1 MIGVIEFYHK
11 KHRSVYYDI
20 EMNER
25 GGDNSIIEYMLD
37 LLRIEES
44 GKFRLSDLTDAERE
58 NLSVAFRI
66 KNFIDE
72 IPGGFLIYYADGDEK
87 IVYANKA
94 LIKIFKCDSFA
105 EFKAHTHNSFKG
117 IVHPDDLDEVENSI
131 AKQIESSTDNLDY
144 VEYRIIPKDGIVR
157 WVEDYGHFVHRES
170 TGDFYYVFISDA
182 TEKVTRRMVE
192 TATLINDRKEKEK
205 QLLSLTEEYDKERKL
220 IRQEHLRRLEVIE
233 GLSVNYDSILYAD
246 IDNNKVLP
254 YRLSVRLERQFEKK
268 LQVREL
274 AWFLDDYVKTWVHPD
289 DRKYVAEQTSIDHI
303 KKMLACSPTYYLN
316 YRCIYKEET
325 QYIQLR
331 IVNVGGGDGVSQ
343 VVMGYRNVDEEVM
356 REMKRKQILED
367 ALRSAKIAEVAKNT
381 FLSNMS
387 HDMRTPLNAVYGY
400 AAIARKN
407 IDDRAAVLDALDKI
421 ETAST
426 CMLDLV
432 EKVLEFTYLEA
443 QEHTLDEEEFNL
455 CELVRE
461 EYSTAARMCE
471 NKRIEVG
478 LHASVTHDNVY
489 GDRQKLQQAL
499 HNIINNAVKYTPSGG
514 RIDITVDEETKTGAT
529 EFSAYKFTVKDTG
542 IGIDKTEIPRIFEPF
557 ERMYNTTQVGIYGA
571 GLGLTITKNLVEHLG
586 GELTCDS
593 ELGKGSTFTVAL
605 SLKTVKSE
613 GHADCNLDVTG
624 LKLLVVEDNELNS
637 EIETEILEEQGFV
650 VDVAVN
656 GKIAVD
662 KIAASEP
669 GEYSLVLMDIQMPVM
684 DGRSAA
690 KAIRALDDPKLSGIP
705 IIALSANAF
714 ESDKRASLEAGMN
727 AHLTKP
733 IDVPVLL
740 DAIKSTIAEVKKNQ

>member
-1 MIGVIEFYHK
+1 
-11 KHRSVYYDI
+11 
-20 EMNER
+20 MNER
-25 GGDNSIIEYMLD
+25 DGDNSIIEYMLD

-44 GKFRLSDLTDAERE
+44 GKFLLADLSDSERE

-105 EFKAHTHNSFKG
+105 DFKAHTHNSFKG
-117 IVHPDDLDEVENSI
+117 IVHPDDLDGVEQSI
-131 AKQIESSTDNLDY
+131 SKQIESSMDNLDY

-170 TGDFYYVFISDA
+170 AGDFYYVFISDA

-246 IDNNKVLP
+246 LDNNKVLP

-289 DRKYVAEQTSIDHI
+289 DRKYVAEQTSIEHI
-303 KKMLACSPTYYLN
+303 RKTLANSPTYYLN
-316 YRCIYKEET
+316 YRCIYKKET

-331 IVNVGGGDGVSQ
+331 IVNVGGNDGVSQ

-356 REMKRKQILED
+356 REMKRKQILEV
-367 ALRSAKIAEVAKNT
+367 ALNNAKIAEVAKNT

-400 AAIARKN
+400 AALARKN
-407 IDDRAAVLDALDKI
+407 IDDRTAVLDALDKI

-432 EKVLEFTYLEA
+432 EKVLEFTYLESK
-443 QEHTLDEEEFNL
+443 EHALDEEEFNV
-455 CELVRE
+455 CELVNE
-461 EYSTAARMCE
+461 EHATAVRMGE
-471 NKRIEVG
+471 SKRLTVE
-478 LHASVTHDNVY
+478 LHSSVAHENVY
-489 GDRQKLQQAL
+489 GDKQKLQQIL
-499 HNIINNAVKYTPSGG
+499 HNIINNAVKYTPAGG
-514 RIDITVDEETKTGAT
+514 RIDISIDENKTETS
-529 EFSAYKFTVKDTG
+529 EFSTYKFTVKDTG
-542 IGIDKTEIPRIFEPF
+542 IGIDKDSIPRIFEPF
-557 ERMYNTTQVGIYGA
+557 ERMYNTTHGGIYGA
-571 GLGLTITKNLVEHLG
+571 GLGLTITKNLVDHLG
-586 GELTCDS
+586 GEITCDS
-593 ELGKGSTFTVAL
+593 ELDKGSTFTVAL
-605 SLKTVKSE
+605 SLKIIKTDKQSQACDIDASDVKI
-613 GHADCNLDVTG
+613 
-624 LKLLVVEDNELNS
+624 LVVEDNELNM
-637 EIETEILEEQGFV
+637 EIETEILEEQGFT
-650 VDVAVN
+650 VDTAIN

-662 KIAASEP
+662 KIASAKP
-669 GEYSLVLMDIQMPVM
+669 DEYSLVLMDIQMPVM
-684 DGRSAA
+684 DGRTAA
-690 KAIRALDDPKLSGIP
+690 KAIRALDDPELANIP

-714 ESDKRASLEAGMN
+714 ESDKRASIEAGMN

-740 DAIKSTIAEVKKNQ
+740 DAIKSTLAEVKKNQ